1 MVIDL
6 FSYNGEADVLE
17 LRLNILDQY
26 VDKFIIC
33 EAQTTFSGNLKL
45 LQFEQQRERFKK
57 WAHKIEYFVIND
69 EYTPEQIEEARNSK
83 YTNGQDRW
91 MHEYL
96 QKEAIKYALIDVK
109 DDDIVY
115 VGDVDEIWEHKEPN
129 GIEKLKLRVY
139 TYYLNMRSSEEFW
152 GPIRAYYKD
161 LRDKCFNDIRNNPQY
176 RTEDYQGWHFTNMGG
191 LLAVKQ
197 KAIDQYDNIVFN
209 GQIIYEGIDANFGIR
224 DYIGRDFKLEVD
236 EKDWPPWLVIHRE
249 EFAKLLK

>member
-1 MVIDL
+1 
-6 FSYNGEADVLE
+6 
-17 LRLNILDQY
+17 
-26 VDKFIIC
+26 
-33 EAQTTFSGNLKL
+33 
-45 LQFEQQRERFKK
+45 
-57 WAHKIEYFVIND
+57 
-69 EYTPEQIEEARNSK
+69 
-83 YTNGQDRW
+83 
-91 MHEYL
+91 
-96 QKEAIKYALIDVK
+96 
-109 DDDIVY
+109 
-115 VGDVDEIWEHKEPN
+115 
-129 GIEKLKLRVY
+129 
-139 TYYLNMRSSEEFW
+139 MRSSEEFW